1 MTHALTPAQTV
12 GPFFGV
18 ALFQSPMNVIAGS
31 ANEGLP
37 IRVEGQVLDGD
48 GEGIPDAMV
57 EIWQADARGHYHHPA
72 HHLDE
77 NNGAFTGFGR
87 SGTDDNGQYWFETI
101 KPGAVAS
108 PSGGTQAPHLNVCV
122 FARGLLDHL
131 ATRIYFA
138 DEPSNETDEVL
149 QAIEEA
155 RRPTMIAGRR
165 AVDEV
170 SVYEFDI
177 VLQGDGETVFFDPR

>member
-1 MTHALTPAQTV
+1 MTESPTPAQTV

-18 ALFQSPMNVIAGS
+18 ALLRTPMNVIAGS
-31 ANEGLP
+31 AEGRP
-37 IRVEGQVLDGD
+37 IRVEGRVLDGD
-48 GEGIPDAMV
+48 GAGIPDAMV
-57 EIWQADARGHYHHPA
+57 EIWQADARGLYHHPSDHPEEDDA
-72 HHLDE
+72 
-77 NNGAFTGFGR
+77 GAFRGFGR
-87 SGTDDNGQYWFETI
+87 SGTDDDGRYWFETI

-149 QAIEEA
+149 QAIEGA
-155 RRPTMIAGRR
+155 RRATMIASRR
-165 AVDEV
+165 AGDDNI
-170 SVYEFDI
+170 VYEFDI
-177 VLQGDGETVFFDPR
+177 VLQGDRETVFFDPR